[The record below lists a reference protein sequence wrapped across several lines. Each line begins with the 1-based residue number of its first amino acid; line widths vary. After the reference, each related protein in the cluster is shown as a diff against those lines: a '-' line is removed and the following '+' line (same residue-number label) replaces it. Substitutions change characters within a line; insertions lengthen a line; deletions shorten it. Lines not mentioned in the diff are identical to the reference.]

1 MNLGVLRTHFKNLLN
16 RSDITNSLADTF
28 IDQSITRITRS
39 LRVPAME
46 AQVSYSI
53 SASTT
58 KIVLPNDFLEAIDL
72 YYDSTLLTRLPMR
85 EMLNLKKSDQAGSPL
100 YFSREQGNLL
110 LYPSPTTGTVFLN
123 YYAQFAQMT
132 LDSDENILAKIAS
145 DLIIYGAL
153 VYAADY
159 YLDER
164 AGVFGEKYLRFMLEL
179 QEQAND
185 AEITGTLQ
193 SIRPMAYYD

>member
-85 EMLNLKKSDQAGSPL
+85 EMLNLKKSAQAGSPL

-132 LDSDENILAKIAS
+132 LDSDENILSKIAS

-159 YLDER
+159 YFDER
-164 AGVFGEKYLRFMLEL
+164 AGVFGEKYLKFMLEL

-185 AEITGTLQ
+185 AEMTGTLQ
-193 SIRPMAYYD
+193 AIRPLAYYD